1 MGFQQFEEENL
12 NERLDEEIMKSISG
26 DIALYAGKLSE
37 EQTAYIRAVV
47 KGVANDLPVLD
58 TIIEANSKGWS
69 LNRLSHMT
77 IAVLRLAL
85 FEMRDVDDVPVGVA
99 INEAVEL
106 AKKYDTEDAAS
117 FINGVLGSAARAEF
131 PQESRRAPM
140 PERFLGI
147 DTSNYRTS
155 AAIYNAET
163 GGWVN
168 RGGLLTVPEGAI
180 GLRQS
185 DALFQHT
192 VRLHEKNRGSAAG
205 RGACHRRQHP
215 SPRGGRLVYAVFSG
229 RRERRAERGAFAFRA
244 AFYRVSSAGT
254 YRGSGVV
261 GW

>member
-1 MGFQQFEEENL
+1 MSVMSRTKAREIALHLIFGMGFQQFEEENL

-131 PQESRRAPM
+131 PQGKQES
-140 PERFLGI
+140 
-147 DTSNYRTS
+147 T
-155 AAIYNAET
+155 NA
-163 GGWVN
+163 
-168 RGGLLTVPEGAI
+168 
-180 GLRQS
+180 
-185 DALFQHT
+185 
-192 VRLHEKNRGSAAG
+192 
-205 RGACHRRQHP
+205 
-215 SPRGGRLVYAVFSG
+215 
-229 RRERRAERGAFAFRA
+229 
-244 AFYRVSSAGT
+244 
-254 YRGSGVV
+254 
-261 GW
+261 

>member
-1 MGFQQFEEENL
+1 MSVMSRTKAREIALHLIFEMGFQQFEEENL
-12 NERLDEEIMKSISG
+12 NERLDEKIMKSISG

-69 LNRLSHMT
+69 LNRLS

-131 PQESRRAPM
+131 PQEKQ
-140 PERFLGI
+140 E
-147 DTSNYRTS
+147 S
-155 AAIYNAET
+155 ANA
-163 GGWVN
+163 
-168 RGGLLTVPEGAI
+168 
-180 GLRQS
+180 
-185 DALFQHT
+185 
-192 VRLHEKNRGSAAG
+192 
-205 RGACHRRQHP
+205 
-215 SPRGGRLVYAVFSG
+215 
-229 RRERRAERGAFAFRA
+229 
-244 AFYRVSSAGT
+244 
-254 YRGSGVV
+254 
-261 GW
+261 

>member
-1 MGFQQFEEENL
+1 MSVMSRTKAREIALHLIFEMGFQQFEEENL

-26 DIALYAGKLSE
+26 DIALY
-37 EQTAYIRAVV
+37 AYIRAVV

-131 PQESRRAPM
+131 PQGKQES
-140 PERFLGI
+140 I
-147 DTSNYRTS
+147 
-155 AAIYNAET
+155 NA
-163 GGWVN
+163 
-168 RGGLLTVPEGAI
+168 
-180 GLRQS
+180 
-185 DALFQHT
+185 
-192 VRLHEKNRGSAAG
+192 
-205 RGACHRRQHP
+205 
-215 SPRGGRLVYAVFSG
+215 
-229 RRERRAERGAFAFRA
+229 
-244 AFYRVSSAGT
+244 
-254 YRGSGVV
+254 
-261 GW
+261 